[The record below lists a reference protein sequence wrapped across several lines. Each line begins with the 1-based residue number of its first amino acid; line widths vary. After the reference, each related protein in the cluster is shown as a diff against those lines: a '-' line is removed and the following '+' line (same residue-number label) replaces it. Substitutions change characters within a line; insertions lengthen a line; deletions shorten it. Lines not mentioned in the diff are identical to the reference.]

1 MKITKTQLRKL
12 IKEELEMADLKSDDT
27 AELSDK
33 IAHQEYADERAAK
46 LKQAE
51 EESEQTLDEALL
63 FEAEKGE
70 WVAKIVGYVKKLAAK
85 YGPELIEMIIDSL
98 KDAAMDAMA
107 GDSAD
112 IDDGSYGI

>member
-1 MKITKTQLRKL
+1 MKITKT
-12 IKEELEMADLKSDDT
+12 
-27 AELSDK
+27 
-33 IAHQEYADERAAK
+33 K
-46 LKQAE
+46 LKQLIREEYNASYVKE
-51 EESEQTLDEALL
+51 GSGDRNDPREQGHGPQRRREGSAGNPGEYLEESELL
-63 FEAEKGE
+63 LEAEKSE

-112 IDDGSYGI
+112 IDDGSYGV